1 MEYIT
6 IITSVVTVVL
16 LIANQVKKT
25 STIDDLNKVTEQIN
39 RKIDESQ
46 VNMSKQLAKIEAKID
61 SYDERIRALELELAR
76 LKATYQI

>member
-39 RKIDESQ
+39 KKIDESQ